1 MFLLKNSITKK
12 NEWHEEITFT
22 VPIATPSRFRTPSI
36 RTRKLLPSLNFF
48 SKFFTSLSET
58 SYIWGSGCNIK
69 ILELSPCELY
79 IIPHW
84 CTTKYSLKFFTYT
97 NKSRWWSWRRYFKK
111 KTSLF
116 IYPQHLW
123 LIVDISSFYILHIRN
138 NHQSRKN
145 TEQYKSIFTVF
156 YWSQLYRN
164 KGQYPRMHRTDY
176 YTKPDNLQ

>member
-1 MFLLKNSITKK
+1 M
-12 NEWHEEITFT
+12 
-22 VPIATPSRFRTPSI
+22 PIATPSRFRTPSI

-69 ILELSPCELY
+69 ILEWVRVSSTPFNTDAQQN
-79 IIPHW
+79 IHW
-84 CTTKYSLKFFTYT
+84 SFTYT

-123 LIVDISSFYILHIRN
+123 LIIDISSFYILHIRN

-145 TEQYKSIFTVF
+145 TEQNNSTFTIF
-156 YWSQLYRN
+156 Y
-164 KGQYPRMHRTDY
+164 
-176 YTKPDNLQ
+176 